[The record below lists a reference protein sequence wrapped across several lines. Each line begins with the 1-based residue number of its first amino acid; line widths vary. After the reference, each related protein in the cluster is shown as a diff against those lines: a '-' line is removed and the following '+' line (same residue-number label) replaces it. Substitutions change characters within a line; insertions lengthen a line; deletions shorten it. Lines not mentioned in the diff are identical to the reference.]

1 VRQVGHLQNMCVL
14 YWHMNSILP
23 STSTEFTLAKKATNL
38 SDDRQNVGSDLKK
51 THETDPPVTRECKIT
66 E

>member
-1 VRQVGHLQNMCVL
+1 
-14 YWHMNSILP
+14 MNSILP